1 MADTARMG
9 RKLIALTPVLL
20 VAGIVAQTILLAA
33 AIVLYV
39 PCLIWPRLLNGPYRM
54 ITKGMARTFAKG
66 IMGRKQKV
74 NDSGSS
80 VIIP

>member
-1 MADTARMG
+1 MDSTVHVG

-20 VAGIVAQTILLAA
+20 VAGILAQALLLAA

-39 PCLIWPRLLNGPYRM
+39 PCLIWPGLLNGPYRM
-54 ITKGMARTFAKG
+54 ITKGMVRTFARG
-66 IMGRKQKV
+66 FMGRKQKV
-74 NDSGSS
+74 NDSGSP